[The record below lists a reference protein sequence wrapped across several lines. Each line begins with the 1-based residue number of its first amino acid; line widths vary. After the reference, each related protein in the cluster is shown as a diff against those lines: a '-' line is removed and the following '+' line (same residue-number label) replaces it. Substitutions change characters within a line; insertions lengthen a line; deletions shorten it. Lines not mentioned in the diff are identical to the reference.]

1 MSIIPTLSYRQT
13 VTMNGSLTIRT
24 HEFFVESRDT
34 DRSHA
39 ILAITE
45 PKDAAEAGM
54 KGTLFII
61 FEIEQGNARVTE
73 YVHDIIRFIERTYY
87 DEFKGER
94 NHFEDTVLKTNQLL
108 RGFQLPSNTGIHAVI
123 GLTKKNTITFTTHGE
138 PHLWLFAKGMRE
150 PHALMVREE
159 KEAAKSGSFFSELVE
174 GTLSIQDVILC
185 TSTHI
190 ADYFTPDRLS
200 KIVRGHASDEIAR
213 HLLKILKELGS
224 GLAFAGLVIEAVPT
238 PGNKPAA
245 SMAVGSHASIEAL
258 LAGRDRTSEFLTPT
272 VFRNTTTWFKE
283 QWEARP
289 RSSRAHHT
297 VSSGTRAALLASE
310 DRFMLGH
317 LAWYLVKNTAV
328 LIFKLLRGIFFLLW
342 RAILFLTTWIR
353 STPTDRRAIRSALT
367 VETERRFS
375 FWYRRYRSLSPRKQ
389 VVFLGMLAL
398 TVLIIGG
405 ASTLIYQRVEAKRLA
420 TYTEL
425 VQRITRNQEEAQAKI
440 IYGADADARTLL
452 KEAEQLLAQL
462 PVRGRAQKQ
471 DRENLRAMIGH
482 ALAELRKELLVQP
495 HLALQITDATL
506 APPRSLG
513 RLGET
518 LVVGSIHTA
527 RALRFDPTASTTQ
540 DITTPGPVINA
551 VTDGTA
557 LFWQQGTQ
565 LLAMNTDG
573 ALAPAFGRLNP
584 DSDYV
589 IFNKRLYVLEP
600 AQEQIMSFGARENG
614 FVNEGRPWI
623 AEETVLPFES
633 KFLMADG
640 DLYVVSTNGSV
651 QKFRRGKSMDFTL
664 APLDPLLATVKQ
676 VWTSDTTKFIYVLD
690 QMQMRL
696 LVFDKDGKLRMQYRA
711 PVFQTATDFVIDEKT
726 KRAWVVTQDGVWEFE
741 LTHLAQ

>member
-1 MSIIPTLSYRQT
+1 
-13 VTMNGSLTIRT
+13 MNGSLTIRT

-34 DRSHA
+34 DRSHV

-45 PKDAAEAGM
+45 PKDAAEAGA

-94 NHFEDTVLKTNQLL
+94 NHFEDTVVKTNQLL
-108 RGFQLPSNTGIHAVI
+108 RGFKLPSNTGIHAII

-150 PHALMVREE
+150 PHALVVHEE
-159 KEAAKSGSFFSELVE
+159 KEAAESGSFFSEIVE
-174 GTLSIQDVILC
+174 GTLSIQDIILC

-238 PGNKPAA
+238 PGSKPAA
-245 SMAVGSHASIEAL
+245 SLAVGSHASILAL

-289 RSSRAHHT
+289 RSAHARHT
-297 VSSGTRAALLASE
+297 VTGGGRAAAITANDHL
-310 DRFMLGH
+310 MLGH

-328 LIFKLLRGIFFLLW
+328 LIFKLLRGIFFVLW
-342 RAILFLTTWIR
+342 RAVLFLTTWIR

-389 VVFLGMLAL
+389 LVFLCAFAL
-398 TVLIIGG
+398 LVITIGG
-405 ASTLIYQRVEAKRLA
+405 AGTFIYQRVETKRLA
-420 TYTEL
+420 TYAEL
-425 VQRITRNQEEAQAKI
+425 LQRITRNQEEAQAKI
-440 IYGADADARTLL
+440 IYGADADARMLL
-452 KEAEQLLAQL
+452 KEAEQLALQL
-462 PVRGRAQKQ
+462 PARGRTQKQ
-471 DRENLRAMIGH
+471 ERENFRAMITN

-495 HLALQITDATL
+495 RHIFPITDTTL
-506 APPRSLG
+506 TPPRSLG

-518 LVVGSIHTA
+518 FVVGSVHTA
-527 RALRFDPTASTTQ
+527 RALRFDPVASTTQ
-540 DITTPGPVINA
+540 DIATSGPIINA
-551 VTDGTA
+551 ATDGTT

-565 LLAMNTDG
+565 LVTMDAGGMLTLA
-573 ALAPAFGRLNP
+573 FERLNP
-584 DSDYV
+584 ESDYA

-600 AQEQIMSFGARENG
+600 GQEQIMNFAAREKG
-614 FVNEGRPWI
+614 FLSEGRPWI
-623 AEETVLPFES
+623 TEETVLPFES
-633 KFLMADG
+633 RFLMADG

-651 QKFRRGKSMDFTL
+651 QKFRRGKSIDFTL
-664 APLDPLLATVKQ
+664 APLDPLLATVQQ

-690 QMQMRL
+690 PAQMRL
-696 LVFDKDGKLRMQYRA
+696 VVFDKDGKLRVQYRA
-711 PVFQTATDFVIDEKT
+711 TVFPTATDFVIDEKT
-726 KRAWVVTQDGVWEFE
+726 KRAWVVTHEGVWEFE
-741 LTHLAQ
+741 LTHLTQ

>member
-1 MSIIPTLSYRQT
+1 
-13 VTMNGSLTIRT
+13 MNGSLTIRT

-45 PKDAAEAGM
+45 PKDAAEAGV

-94 NHFEDTVLKTNQLL
+94 NHFEDTILKTNQLL
-108 RGFQLPSNTGIHAVI
+108 RGFQLPSNTGIHAII

-150 PHALMVREE
+150 PHALVVHDD

-224 GLAFAGLVIEAVPT
+224 GLAFTGLVIEAVPA

-245 SMAVGSHASIEAL
+245 SLAVGSHASIEAL

-272 VFRNTTTWFKE
+272 VFRNTTTWFRE

-297 VSSGTRAALLASE
+297 VSSSSRAAALAS
-310 DRFMLGH
+310 DDHLMLGH
-317 LAWYLVKNTAV
+317 LAWYLIKNVAI
-328 LIFKLLRGIFFLLW
+328 LIFKLLRGIFFLIW
-342 RAILFLTTWIR
+342 RAVLFLTTWIR

-375 FWYRRYRSLSPRKQ
+375 FWYRRYRSLPPRKQ
-389 VVFLGMLAL
+389 VVFLSLVAVA
-398 TVLIIGG
+398 VLIIGG
-405 ASTLIYQRVEAKRLA
+405 AGTLIYQRVEAKRLA
-420 TYTEL
+420 TYAEL
-425 VQRITRNQEEAQAKI
+425 AGRITRNQEEAQAKV
-440 IYGADADARTLL
+440 IYGADADARMLL
-452 KEAEQLLAQL
+452 KEAEQFIAQL

-471 DRENLRAMIGH
+471 ERENLRAMIGN

-495 HLALQITDATL
+495 RLALQITEATL

-513 RLGET
+513 RLGDT
-518 LVVGSIHTA
+518 LVAGSIHTA
-527 RALRFDPTASTTQ
+527 RVLRFNPTTSSTQ
-540 DITTPGPVINA
+540 DIATPGPVTNA
-551 VTDGTA
+551 ITDGEK

-565 LLAMNTDG
+565 LLAMDAEG
-573 ALAPAFGRLNP
+573 ALTPAFERLNP

-600 AQEQIMSFGARENG
+600 AQEQIMNFAAREKG
-614 FVNEGRPWI
+614 FASEGKPWI
-623 AEETVLPFES
+623 TEETVLPFES
-633 KFLMADG
+633 TFLMTDG
-640 DLYVVSTNGSV
+640 DIYVVSANGSV
-651 QKFRRGKSMDFTL
+651 QKFRRGKSVDFTL
-664 APLDPLLATVKQ
+664 APLDPLLAAVKQ
-676 VWTSDTTKFIYVLD
+676 VWTSDVTKFIYVLD
-690 QMQMRL
+690 PGQMRL
-696 LVFDKDGKLRMQYRA
+696 VVFDKEGKLRVQYRA
-711 PVFQTATDFVIDEKT
+711 DVFQTATDFVIDEKT
-726 KRAWVVTQDGVWEFE
+726 KRAWVVAQDGVWEFE
-741 LTHLAQ
+741 LTHVAQ